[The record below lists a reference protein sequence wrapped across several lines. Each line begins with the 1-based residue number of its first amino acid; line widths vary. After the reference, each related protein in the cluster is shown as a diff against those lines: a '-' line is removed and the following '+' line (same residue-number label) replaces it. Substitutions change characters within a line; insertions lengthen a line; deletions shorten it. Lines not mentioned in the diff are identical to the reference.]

1 MEISLKDKVI
11 TILNEKGP
19 VSIAEISRILDVN
32 KEYVSGYLHGL
43 ADSGVLESKMV
54 GKAKVF
60 AVTGV
65 SNEA

>member
-1 MEISLKDKVI
+1 MEISLKEKVI
-11 TILNEKGP
+11 SILNEKGP

-60 AVTGV
+60 VVTGV